1 MIITSSHPNPIHPYG
16 STVTLICTVELSPL
30 VDVAVNISTVWNGP
44 AGFVATSSAHPVMGS
59 TTTYVS
65 TVMISSFGREHSGV
79 YNCTATVNSAS
90 PYLINSTDQAF
101 IRVSVGEVA
110 CMLLKLMQI

>member
-1 MIITSSHPNPIHPYG
+1 MIITSSHPNPIRPYG
-16 STVTLICTVELSPL
+16 STVTLTCTVELSPL

-44 AGFVATSSAHPVMGS
+44 AGFMATSSAHPVMGS

-79 YNCTATVNSAS
+79 YNCTATVNSLTAS

-110 CMLLKLMQI
+110 YACY